1 MTSDDTTSIIDQVL
15 AVAANK
21 GPGYAPWYMRLPEAD
36 LRQLEELRDRWL
48 AGEVNM
54 HKRALARAI
63 VTVCQ
68 QRGHDI
74 CGIQGVEA
82 WIERRSH

>member
-1 MTSDDTTSIIDQVL
+1 MTSDDTPSIIDQVL

-36 LRQLEELRDRWL
+36 LRQLEELRDRWRV
-48 AGEVNM
+48 GQVPM

-68 QRGHDI
+68 KLGHDI

-82 WIERRSH
+82 WIGRRSH

>member
-1 MTSDDTTSIIDQVL
+1 VTSDDTPSIIDEVM
-15 AVAANK
+15 AVGRNK
-21 GPGYAPWYMRLPEAD
+21 GPGFLPWYMRLPEAD
-36 LRQLEELRDRWL
+36 LRQLEELRDRWRV
-48 AGEVNM
+48 GQVPM

-82 WIERRSH
+82 WIGRRSH

>member
-1 MTSDDTTSIIDQVL
+1 
-15 AVAANK
+15 
-21 GPGYAPWYMRLPEAD
+21 MRLPEAD
-36 LRQLEELRDRWL
+36 LRQLEELRDRWRV
-48 AGEVNM
+48 GQVPM

-82 WIERRSH
+82 WIGRRSH